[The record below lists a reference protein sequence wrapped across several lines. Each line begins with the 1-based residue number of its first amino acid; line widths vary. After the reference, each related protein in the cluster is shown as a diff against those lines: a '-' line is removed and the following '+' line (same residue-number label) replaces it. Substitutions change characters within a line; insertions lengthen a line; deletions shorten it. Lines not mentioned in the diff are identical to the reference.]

1 MYACVRA
8 FFRSF
13 VCAFVRACV
22 RACVL
27 LLLLLL
33 LLLLEPDNVDKR
45 NHVSCGNI
53 IVSIDFFLPHRNL
66 TYCILIFL
74 VISQSAITN
83 Q

>member
-1 MYACVRA
+1 MRACVRA
-8 FFRSF
+8 CVLSF
-13 VCAFVRACV
+13 VRVCV

-53 IVSIDFFLPHRNL
+53 IVSIDFFSPAQEFD
-66 TYCILIFL
+66 ILYSN
-74 VISQSAITN
+74 ISCNKSISDH
-83 Q
+83 